1 MIDNIKIIHLKSNAQ
16 NLESWNAYDVS
27 TNEIIGHI
35 FMSFEIGNKIKF
47 MDAWVCNNYRRM
59 GLFRLLWDTRWQYV
73 NENYKGFKVY
83 AWCKENSLSLLV
95 EKGFET
101 GEVATYVEKII

>member
-35 FMSFEIGNKIKF
+35 FMSFEIGNKINFLGFYGMLVGNMLMRIIKALKF
-47 MDAWVCNNYRRM
+47 MPVQRKFSFFI
-59 GLFRLLWDTRWQYV
+59 G
-73 NENYKGFKVY
+73 
-83 AWCKENSLSLLV
+83 
-95 EKGFET
+95 
-101 GEVATYVEKII
+101 